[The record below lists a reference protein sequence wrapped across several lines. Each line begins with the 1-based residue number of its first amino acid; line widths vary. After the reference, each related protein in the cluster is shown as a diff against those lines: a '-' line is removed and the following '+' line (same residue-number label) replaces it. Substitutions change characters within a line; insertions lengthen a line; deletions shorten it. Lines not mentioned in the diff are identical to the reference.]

1 MLKNISQLEVKI
13 EDRIYH
19 FLCENDSPITHVKEA
34 LFQFVKFAGQI
45 EDAAKSAQN
54 EAEKAK
60 QDQQIDPISEE
71 QV

>member
-19 FLCENDSPITHVKEA
+19 FLCANDSPITHVKEA

-45 EDAAKSAQN
+45 EDAAKAAQDKSDK
-54 EAEKAK
+54 EK
-60 QDQQIDPISEE
+60 QDQPQEE
-71 QV
+71 QEAS